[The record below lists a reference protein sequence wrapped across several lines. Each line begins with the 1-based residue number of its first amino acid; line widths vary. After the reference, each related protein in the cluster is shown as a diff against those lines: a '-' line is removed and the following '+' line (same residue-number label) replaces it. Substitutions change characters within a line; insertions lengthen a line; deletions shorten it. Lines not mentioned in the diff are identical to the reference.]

1 MPFIAQVAIGR
12 RPVLQIFGDDYD
24 TRDGTGER
32 DYVHVVDLA
41 KAHVLALDALDRQ
54 SGHDVLNVGT
64 GCGVTV
70 KEMVDAFE
78 KACGRH
84 LKTSCVPRRAG
95 DLASYFANSDRA
107 RTRLGWEA
115 ELGLAEMC
123 RDTWSWQSKNPEGF
137 EDESV

>member
-12 RPVLQIFGDDYD
+12 RPALQIFGDDYE

-41 KAHVLALDALDRQ
+41 KAHVLALDALETQ
-54 SGHDVLNVGT
+54 SGHDVINIGT
-64 GCGVTV
+64 GRNVTV

-78 KACGRH
+78 TASGRPVT
-84 LKTSCVPRRAG
+84 TSNVARRAG
-95 DLASYFANSDRA
+95 DVASSFADSSRA

-115 ELGLAEMC
+115 EFGLAEMC
-123 RDTWSWQSKNPEGF
+123 RDTWAWQSKNPEGF
-137 EDESV
+137 EDDRV